1 MKLNDYVV
9 AIKEETFNKIKIYG
23 FGMIIKSIEE
33 YDEDY
38 EVEYIIA
45 LDNGKEISSYICNNI
60 VLASDWVEYVDSRC
74 AKVIRCKV

>member
-9 AIKEETFNKIKIYG
+9 AIKEETFNRIKIYG
-23 FGMIIKSIEE
+23 FGTITKFIEE

-45 LDNGKEISSYICNNI
+45 LDNGKEISSYKCSNF
-60 VLASDWVEYVDSRC
+60 VLASEWVEYVDSRC